1 MSTKNQKKNYIKKT
15 YSPFEIDEKKIL
27 DFYSKSFS
35 DRSCKLENL
44 WKWIYRTDFFP
55 TKKHPVIA
63 MSESEEKVVGHMGII
78 PFWLALEEKKI
89 LASWYTDMYV
99 EPNYRGKGIAKAVT
113 NDLMK
118 LTDIYFGFVG
128 NDQSMGVF
136 KKFDW
141 VDGHEGYLHHFTIQP
156 MNYPKFSKYSRNLK
170 WIYFLINCIFKY
182 ILTNFYKLKK
192 NDNDILSAHS
202 LDKENI
208 ETFIDIKNI
217 NNLIKPIRDKEYL
230 YWRFLNS
237 PEKNKYKIFKERNNI
252 AALVKERKD
261 KQNSWHLDILLIND
275 FSKIQDLISFLAK
288 IILWAEKNNFS
299 YVRLFTSN
307 KNLSKKIKSNL
318 LSIVRNPRFFYY
330 SKNKSYMD
338 ILKKRTF
345 HWQLADS
352 DFEII
357 L

>member
-1 MSTKNQKKNYIKKT
+1 MSAKNQNTNYIKKT
-15 YSPFEIDEKKIL
+15 YSAFEISEKKIL

-35 DRSCKLENL
+35 NRSCKLENL

-55 TKKHPVIA
+55 TKKHPVIS
-63 MSESEEKVVGHMGII
+63 MNESEEKVVGHMGII

-99 EPNYRGKGIAKAVT
+99 EPNYRGRGVAKAVT

-118 LTDIYFGFVG
+118 LTDIHFGFVG

-170 WIYFLINCIFKY
+170 WIYFLINFIFKY
-182 ILTNFYKLKK
+182 ISTSFYKLKK
-192 NDNDILSAHS
+192 NDNNILSVHS

-275 FSKIQDLISFLAK
+275 FSKTQDIISFLAK

-299 YVRLFTSN
+299 YVRLYISN
-307 KNLSKKIKSNL
+307 KDLSKKIKSNL

-345 HWQLADS
+345 LWQLADS